1 MQTLTKKRLLA
12 TTRQYTGPKISN
24 IVETFGMFLITTD
37 IDLDLI
43 PWFFFLSQNKKRCYF
58 VKLIHPI
65 SGIYFW
71 IELFLKY
78 LAHCAL
84 NKRQKKVKFRES
96 RSQHS
101 WPFQTIVFPGTV
113 WRRKE
118 EFEKIFQKLYF
129 YARVR
134 IILCWNFFPLY
145 STKK

>member
-24 IVETFGMFLITTD
+24 IVETFGMFLITTE

-43 PWFFFLSQNKKRCYF
+43 PWFFFLSQNKKKVLFCEIDSSNFRNLF
-58 VKLIHPI
+58 LDWTFFKI
-65 SGIYFW
+65 SGP
-71 IELFLKY
+71 LCLKQ
-78 LAHCAL
+78 
-84 NKRQKKVKFRES
+84 KTKKVKFRES